1 MTIFIVVFVV
11 MLTVVLAMS
20 IGVISGR
27 KPIGGSCGGL
37 GAVGLESNCQCKGDK
52 SQCKKK
58 KLAQEDS
65 SLIHRE

>member
-1 MTIFIVVFVV
+1 MIIFIVVFIV
-11 MLTVVLAMS
+11 MLTVVVAMS
-20 IGVISGR
+20 IGVIAGR

-58 KLAQEDS
+58 KVAQEDS
-65 SLIHRE
+65 SLIHSE